1 MISPSQK
8 PENLI
13 RTCAGEIGF
22 DACGFARC
30 ENLEEWRP
38 FYTDFIAREGHAGF
52 AYLKNN
58 LEKRLNPNLILPGTK
73 SVISLLMNYFPPE
86 PDPDGN
92 SCIISKYAWGKDY
105 HAVMK
110 LKMQMLVDEI
120 RKLDPAS
127 ENRSFADSGVLLEK
141 VWGQRCGVGWQGKN
155 TLLINKLQGSFHFIG
170 IILTTMELEPDSP
183 ETDHCGSCTKC
194 IDACP
199 TGALSTPWQLD
210 IRQCISYYTIE
221 NKEDVPEEL
230 AAKFQNRIFGCDICQ
245 DACPWNRFSRTAAE
259 PAFTIKPPWLSWKME
274 QWLELTQES
283 FRELFAG
290 TAIERT
296 GYEHLMRM
304 IRMNYE
310 TSGFH

>member
-13 RTCAGEIGF
+13 RSFAGEIGF
-22 DACGFARC
+22 DTCGFARC

-38 FYTDFIAREGHAGF
+38 FYADFIAREGHAGF

-58 LEKRLNPNLILPGTK
+58 LEKRLNPNLILPGAK
-73 SVISLLMNYFPPE
+73 SVIALIMNYFPPE
-86 PDPDGN
+86 PDPDDN
-92 SCIISKYAWGKDY
+92 SFIISKYAWGKDY
-105 HAVMK
+105 HPVMK
-110 LKMQMLVDEI
+110 SKMQKLADEI
-120 RKLDPAS
+120 RRLDPAS
-127 ENRSFADSGVLLEK
+127 ENRSFADSGILPEK
-141 VWGQRCGVGWQGKN
+141 VWSQRCGVGWQGKN

-170 IILTTMELEPDSP
+170 IILTTMELEPDNP

-210 IRQCISYYTIE
+210 IRRCISYYTIE
-221 NKEDVPEEL
+221 KKEDVPQEL
-230 AAKFQNRIFGCDICQ
+230 AGKFKNRIFGCEICQ
-245 DACPWNRFSRTAAE
+245 DVCPWNRFSRPTRE
-259 PAFTIKPPWLSWKME
+259 TAFTIKPLWLAWTKE
-274 QWLELTQES
+274 QWLELTPER
-283 FRELFAG
+283 FHDLFAG

-296 GYEHLMRM
+296 GYGHFMKM
-304 IRMNYE
+304 VRMNYE